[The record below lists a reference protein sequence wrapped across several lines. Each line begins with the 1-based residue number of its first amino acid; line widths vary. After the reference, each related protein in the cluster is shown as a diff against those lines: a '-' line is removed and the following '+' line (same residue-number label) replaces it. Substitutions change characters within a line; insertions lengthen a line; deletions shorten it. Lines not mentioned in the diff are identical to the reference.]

1 MTTSDSELQSLIN
14 QWRERMAASPDAWTD
29 VDLTFTQL
37 RALFVLGRQPLRVS
51 DLAKAL
57 GMSLASASAL
67 SDRLVR
73 QVWLRGTGSDDRRS
87 VFLHLAAPGAR
98 LLRRLDRPNRA
109 SDPGDPT
116 MNETGK
122 KALVTTLRAFL
133 RIGPTSDRAGRRKAT
148 SRSKVCMGMDSS
160 DHASRRPP

>member
-1 MTTSDSELQSLIN
+1 MTTSDSELQSLIG

-51 DLAKAL
+51 DLASAL

-73 QVWLRGTGSDDRRS
+73 QGLVARHPDPTDRRS
-87 VFLHLAAPGAR
+87 VFLHVASPGAR
-98 LLRRLDRPNRA
+98 LLRRLDRAQTTQLTRA
-109 SDPGDPT
+109 IRL
-116 MNETGK
+116 MNEK
-122 KALVTTLRAFL
+122 ERSAFVTTLRAFL
-133 RIGPTSDRAGRRKAT
+133 RIGPPTSAAGRRKT
-148 SRSKVCMGMDSS
+148 
-160 DHASRRPP
+160 ASRAKV

>member
-1 MTTSDSELQSLIN
+1 MTTSDSELQSLIG

-73 QVWLRGTGSDDRRS
+73 QGLVARHPDPTDRRS
-87 VFLHLAAPGAR
+87 VFLHVAPAGAR
-98 LLRRLDRPNRA
+98 LLRRLDHAQTAQLTRA
-109 SDPGDPT
+109 IRL
-116 MNETGK
+116 MNEK
-122 KALVTTLRAFL
+122 ERSAFVTTLRAFL
-133 RIGPTSDRAGRRKAT
+133 RIAPVTGTAGRRKT
-148 SRSKVCMGMDSS
+148 
-160 DHASRRPP
+160 ASRAKV

>member
-1 MTTSDSELQSLIN
+1 VTTSDSELHSLIG

-73 QVWLRGTGSDDRRS
+73 QGLIARHPDPTDRRS
-87 VFLHLAAPGAR
+87 VFLHVAPSGAR
-98 LLRRLDRPNRA
+98 VLRRLDRAQTSQLTRA
-109 SDPGDPT
+109 VRL
-116 MNETGK
+116 MNEK
-122 KALVTTLRAFL
+122 ERSAFATTLRAFL
-133 RIGPTSDRAGRRKAT
+133 RIGPNPEAAGRRKTA
-148 SRSKVCMGMDSS
+148 SRSKV
-160 DHASRRPP
+160 

>member
-1 MTTSDSELQSLIN
+1 VTTSDSELHDLIGE
-14 QWRERMAASPDAWTD
+14 WRERMAAAPDAWTD

-51 DLAKAL
+51 ELAKAL

-73 QVWLRGTGSDDRRS
+73 QGLVARHPDPTDRRS
-87 VFLHLAAPGAR
+87 VFLHVDAPGAR
-98 LLRRLDRPNRA
+98 VLRRLERA
-109 SDPGDPT
+109 QTSQLTRAVRQMSEG
-116 MNETGK
+116 ER

-133 RIGPTSDRAGRRKAT
+133 RVIPATGIAGRRKT
-148 SRSKVCMGMDSS
+148 
-160 DHASRRPP
+160 ASRAKV

>member
-1 MTTSDSELQSLIN
+1 MTTSDAELHDLVER
-14 QWRERMAASPDAWTD
+14 WRERMAAAPDAWTD

-51 DLAKAL
+51 DLARAL

-73 QVWLRGTGSDDRRS
+73 QGLVARHPDPTDRRS
-87 VFLHLAAPGAR
+87 VFLHVAPPGAR
-98 LLRRLDRPNRA
+98 VLRRLDRAQTSQLTRA
-109 SDPGDPT
+109 VRRMS
-116 MNETGK
+116 EAER

-133 RIGPTSDRAGRRKAT
+133 RVVPAARVAVRRKP
-148 SRSKVCMGMDSS
+148 
-160 DHASRRPP
+160 ASRAKV

>member
-1 MTTSDSELQSLIN
+1 MTASDSDLHDLVE
-14 QWRERMAASPDAWTD
+14 QWRERMAAAPDAWTD

-51 DLAKAL
+51 ELAKAL

-73 QVWLRGTGSDDRRS
+73 QGLVARHPDPTDRRS
-87 VFLHLAAPGAR
+87 VFLHVATAGAR
-98 LLRRLDRPNRA
+98 VLRRLERA
-109 SDPGDPT
+109 QTSQLT
-116 MNETGK
+116 RAVRQMNDGER

-133 RIGPTSDRAGRRKAT
+133 RVVPATGSIARRKT
-148 SRSKVCMGMDSS
+148 
-160 DHASRRPP
+160 ASRGRV

>member
-1 MTTSDSELQSLIN
+1 MTTSDAELHDLIG

-67 SDRLVR
+67 SERLVR
-73 QVWLRGTGSDDRRS
+73 QGLVARHPDPTDRRS
-87 VFLHLAAPGAR
+87 VFLHVARPGAR
-98 LLRRLDRPNRA
+98 LLRRQGRA
-109 SDPGDPT
+109 QT
-116 MNETGK
+116 AQLTRAIRLMNEK
-122 KALVTTLRAFL
+122 ERSAFVTTLRAFL
-133 RIGPTSDRAGRRKAT
+133 RISTTTGAAGRRKT
-148 SRSKVCMGMDSS
+148 
-160 DHASRRPP
+160 ASRAKV

>member
-1 MTTSDSELQSLIN
+1 MTTSDSELQSLIE
-14 QWRERMAASPDAWTD
+14 QWRERMAAAPDAWTD

-73 QVWLRGTGSDDRRS
+73 QNLVARHPDPTDRRS
-87 VFLHLAAPGAR
+87 VFLHITPLGAR
-98 LLRRLDRPNRA
+98 MLRRLERA
-109 SDPGDPT
+109 QTSQLARAVRQ
-116 MNETGK
+116 MNGVER
-122 KALVTTLRAFL
+122 KAFVTTLRAFL
-133 RIGPTSDRAGRRKAT
+133 RIGPTPHAAGRRKTA
-148 SRSKVCMGMDSS
+148 SRSKV
-160 DHASRRPP
+160 

>member
-1 MTTSDSELQSLIN
+1 MTTSDAELHDLIG

-67 SDRLVR
+67 SERLVR
-73 QVWLRGTGSDDRRS
+73 QGLVARHPDPTDRRS
-87 VFLHLAAPGAR
+87 VFLHVARPGAR
-98 LLRRLDRPNRA
+98 LLRRLDHAQTAQLTRA
-109 SDPGDPT
+109 IRL
-116 MNETGK
+116 MNEK
-122 KALVTTLRAFL
+122 ERSAFVTTLRAFL
-133 RIGPTSDRAGRRKAT
+133 RISTTTGAAGRRKT
-148 SRSKVCMGMDSS
+148 
-160 DHASRRPP
+160 ASRAKV